1 MVTWFENMI
10 EEVEDWPD
18 FCEDDLDQPLD
29 VEELAMVEEVAAF
42 LRAKRDEWIA
52 AHGDADTGE

>member
-1 MVTWFENMI
+1 MVTWFANLI

-18 FCEDDLDQPLD
+18 FCEAELEQPLGT
-29 VEELAMVEEVAAF
+29 EELAMVEEVAAF

-52 AHGDADTGE
+52 AHGD